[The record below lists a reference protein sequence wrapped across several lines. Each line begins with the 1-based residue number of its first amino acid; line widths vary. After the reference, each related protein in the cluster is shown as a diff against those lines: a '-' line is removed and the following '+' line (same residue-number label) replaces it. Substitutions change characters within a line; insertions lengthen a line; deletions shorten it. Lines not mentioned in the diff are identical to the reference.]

1 MAIEW
6 RMDNKANEMAL
17 ERWAYC
23 PFLLTCAFILRASGT
38 YAEDHSADLLLLEG
52 IVQNKLDQLY
62 CSGASVEGRR
72 KLGNEGTQ
80 AANRHCKAAQQHKT
94 SLKGRKQSN
103 LCWNLLEDLK
113 RALHQGLVVG
123 TLKICCLPTEA
134 NGNTAL
140 TLTGCRSA
148 VKPPV

>member
-1 MAIEW
+1 M
-6 RMDNKANEMAL
+6 
-17 ERWAYC
+17 RWHWKSWGYC

-80 AANRHCKAAQQHKT
+80 AGNRHCKAAQQHKT
-94 SLKGRKQSN
+94 SPEGQKAKQFVLKPFRRFKESIAPRFSCGHA
-103 LCWNLLEDLK
+103 EDL
-113 RALHQGLVVG
+113 
-123 TLKICCLPTEA
+123 LPA
-134 NGNTAL
+134 NRGKWEY
-140 TLTGCRSA
+140 CSYIDWMQ
-148 VKPPV
+148 VSC